1 MAIAKKNSNEEGKAL
16 SLELQK
22 ELERLK
28 KALDKIEKNIG
39 VIQTGESWNGVNAY
53 EINKSLS
60 GHLDHDKTLLSKLE
74 KCSEALE
81 SAIK

>member
-1 MAIAKKNSNEEGKAL
+1 MEKKINKEDGKTL

-22 ELERLK
+22 EIDRLRK
-28 KALDKIEKNIG
+28 TLDKLEKNIDI
-39 VIQTGESWNGVNAY
+39 IQTGENWNGANAY
-53 EINKSLS
+53 QINKSLT

-74 KCSEALE
+74 KCSESLE